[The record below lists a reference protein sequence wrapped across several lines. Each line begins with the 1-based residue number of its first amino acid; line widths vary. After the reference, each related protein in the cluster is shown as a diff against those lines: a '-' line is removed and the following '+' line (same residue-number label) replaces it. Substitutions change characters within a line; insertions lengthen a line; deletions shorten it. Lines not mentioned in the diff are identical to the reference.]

1 MSVPSGAEAASRTRR
16 YRCIAFVGACL
27 VLAHAL
33 PAPAVMISSTSFD
46 GLVGSAGRIFR
57 GRCTG
62 VQSGTVEVAGARLPA
77 TTYTFEV
84 TDQLKGAA
92 AATITFRQVG
102 LPDGG
107 ARDLGRLARLP
118 VYSTGVEYVL
128 FLLPDSAAGLTS
140 PAGAAQG
147 AFLVSGE
154 RVWAAPG
161 VQLPIALQAVV
172 SGAAPSAEPGAAG
185 TTVPYVEFR
194 RAVLERV
201 SP

>member
-1 MSVPSGAEAASRTRR
+1 MQRYGRGVLLGICLALTSAAT
-16 YRCIAFVGACL
+16 
-27 VLAHAL
+27 
-33 PAPAVMISSTSFD
+33 APAAMISSTSLD

-62 VQSGTVEVAGARLPA
+62 VESGTVDVAGGRLPA

-84 TDQLKGAA
+84 TEQLKGAA
-92 AATITFRQVG
+92 ATTITFRQVG
-102 LPDGG
+102 VPGGG

-128 FLLPDSAAGLTS
+128 FLLPDSSAGLTS

-147 AFLVSGE
+147 AFVVSGE
-154 RVWAAPG
+154 SVWAAPG
-161 VQLPIALQAVV
+161 VELPIALQELV
-172 SGAAPSAEPGAAG
+172 SGRLRSTEAGAAG
-185 TTVPYVEFR
+185 TTVPYADFR

-201 SP
+201 MR